1 MEEFAA
7 ANLDDVL
14 IFSDSWSEHLGH
26 LTQVLNSIRSAGLTV
41 RAKKCQLGMDQCCY
55 LGHIVH
61 NESERLKA
69 VESFL
74 HQKQRKL
81 RILLGL
87 TGYYQKFITSY
98 SIVAC
103 TFDRPNKEGSQFS

>member
-1 MEEFAA
+1 MI
-7 ANLDDVL
+7 NGQGLTWYGRICSSQLDVV

-55 LGHIVH
+55 LGLIVR

-69 VESFL
+69 VEPFL
-74 HQKQRKL
+74 HQKQKKCQDIL
-81 RILLGL
+81 GTDRILSEV
-87 TGYYQKFITSY
+87 YYFIFHSCLH
-98 SIVAC
+98 I
-103 TFDRPNKEGSQFS
+103 